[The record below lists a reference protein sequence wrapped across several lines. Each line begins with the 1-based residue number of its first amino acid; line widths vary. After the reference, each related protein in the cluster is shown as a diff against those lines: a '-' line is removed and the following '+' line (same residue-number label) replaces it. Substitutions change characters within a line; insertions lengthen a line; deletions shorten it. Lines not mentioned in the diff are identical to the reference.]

1 MNEGLIARRYALAI
15 LKVAQKENAA
25 GEVYEVVKQ
34 FEQNYVAHPGLHKA
48 LVNPVVSTR
57 DKESLIVA
65 ALGLEHPGELY
76 LRGIRLLIA
85 NHREMY
91 IRLIGL
97 MYQKLYREVYRIG
110 RVKII
115 SAVKLDNKT
124 LERVK
129 RLAMQEGDYSTL
141 EFVEQTDPALIG
153 GFIVRIGS
161 RQLDFSVGGE
171 LRKLAKE
178 FTQ

>member
-1 MNEGLIARRYALAI
+1 
-15 LKVAQKENAA
+15 
-25 GEVYEVVKQ
+25 
-34 FEQNYVAHPGLHKA
+34 
-48 LVNPVVSTR
+48 
-57 DKESLIVA
+57 
-65 ALGLEHPGELY
+65 
-76 LRGIRLLIA
+76 
-85 NHREMY
+85 MY